1 MPRLLELNG
10 EDTPEIEGAIEAQLK
25 YWAGTY
31 IPALFDQKIYTPKM
45 SQENGEA
52 VGPDTIKKLACV
64 SPDPD
69 DHVKFAQRYIDL
81 GFTHLIFHSAAP
93 DQRAFI
99 EGYWRAVLPR
109 TRSSR
114 L

>member
-1 MPRLLELNG
+1 MML
-10 EDTPEIEGAIEAQLK
+10 QLGWK
-25 YWAGTY
+25 AGTEQFPPTELAEY
-31 IPALFDQKIYTPKM
+31 
-45 SQENGEA
+45 A

-64 SPDPD
+64 SPNPD

-99 EGYWRAVLPR
+99 EGYGRDGSGGLPR
-109 TRSSR
+109 IRSSAR
-114 L
+114 